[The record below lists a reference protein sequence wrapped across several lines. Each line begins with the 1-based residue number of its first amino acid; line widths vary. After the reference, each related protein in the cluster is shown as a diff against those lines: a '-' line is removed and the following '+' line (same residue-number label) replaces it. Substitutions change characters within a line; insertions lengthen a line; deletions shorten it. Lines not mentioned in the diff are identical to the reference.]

1 MSDADIAAVRPP
13 ATHWWLLARISVSAL
28 LLVYVFRNAHWSEL
42 LGVLGGASPVWLLA
56 GWLFFGIPMLLT
68 SIRLRWLLQLQGVR
82 IPLERVVAITCVGQ
96 FFNMFLLGST
106 GGDAVRLL
114 YILREAPDAKAR
126 AGIAMVA
133 DRALG
138 LVVLDAIALAA
149 VCSKWSLFM
158 GSGDLRRIV
167 WILCAILAV
176 SIMGVAI
183 LILAPLPRLSAAL
196 RLPAKIA
203 GGLAAVQQAARQY
216 ARAPG
221 GTLAA
226 VAVTVPVHL
235 SNSAGGYCAAR
246 ALNLPVGY
254 ASIAVIL
261 AIVFF
266 VISIPVTVSGHG
278 LRESIFVLMFSLFGV
293 GASAALLY
301 SLCYLAFTLAWS
313 LACGPVYLGFRGR
326 PVSARMNGVPA

>member
-1 MSDADIAAVRPP
+1 
-13 ATHWWLLARISVSAL
+13 
-28 LLVYVFRNAHWSEL
+28 
-42 LGVLGGASPVWLLA
+42 
-56 GWLFFGIPMLLT
+56 
-68 SIRLRWLLQLQGVR
+68 
-82 IPLERVVAITCVGQ
+82 
-96 FFNMFLLGST
+96 
-106 GGDAVRLL
+106 
-114 YILREAPDAKAR
+114 
-126 AGIAMVA
+126 
-133 DRALG
+133 
-138 LVVLDAIALAA
+138 
-149 VCSKWSLFM
+149 M

-203 GGLAAVQQAARQY
+203 GGLAAVQRAARQY

>member
-1 MSDADIAAVRPP
+1 
-13 ATHWWLLARISVSAL
+13 
-28 LLVYVFRNAHWSEL
+28 
-42 LGVLGGASPVWLLA
+42 
-56 GWLFFGIPMLLT
+56 
-68 SIRLRWLLQLQGVR
+68 LRWLLQLQGVR

-203 GGLAAVQQAARQY
+203 GGLAAVQRAARQY